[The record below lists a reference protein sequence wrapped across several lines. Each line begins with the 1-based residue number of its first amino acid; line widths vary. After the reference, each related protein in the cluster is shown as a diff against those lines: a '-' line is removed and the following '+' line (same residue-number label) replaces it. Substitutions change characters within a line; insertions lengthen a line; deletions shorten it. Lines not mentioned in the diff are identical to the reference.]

1 VLTQTAAIVDSSA
14 LINLAATGLLGELVR
29 CISPACHICRSI
41 VERECLYIRSADG
54 VQVEELT
61 PDQWINDGIFSE
73 CEPTD
78 AEGEIF
84 VTYAASLDD
93 GEAMCLALA
102 SSRQWVVVIDDR
114 KGQRFAVDLG
124 IPVMT
129 TSAIIGHWGREKTP
143 AEIAAV
149 LRKIEARAR
158 FRPSEDDA
166 NYEWWM
172 RFR

>member
-1 VLTQTAAIVDSSA
+1 MLTQTAAIVDSST
-14 LINLAATGLLGELVR
+14 LINLAATDLLGELVG

-41 VERECLYIRSADG
+41 VERECLYIRSANG
-54 VQVEELT
+54 AQVEKLR
-61 PDQWINDGIFSE
+61 PGQWINDGIFSE

-102 SSRQWVVVIDDR
+102 TSRQWEVVIDDR
-114 KGQRFAVDLG
+114 KGQRFAVELG
-124 IPVMT
+124 VPVIT
-129 TSAIIGHWGREKTP
+129 TSALMEHWGRSKTP
-143 AEIAAV
+143 EEISAA

-158 FRPSEDDA
+158 FRPAEDDP
-166 NYEWWM
+166 NYQWWM
-172 RFR
+172 RSR